1 MACKSVMLYY
11 DYWIQSF
18 DAYAQI
24 NEACDKSVPK
34 TNTSPVLIERKQDD
48 KKRFDLVFDHIV
60 RNV

>member
-34 TNTSPVLIERKQDD
+34 TNTSPVLIKRKQDD
-48 KKRFDLVFDHIV
+48 KKDFI
-60 RNV
+60 